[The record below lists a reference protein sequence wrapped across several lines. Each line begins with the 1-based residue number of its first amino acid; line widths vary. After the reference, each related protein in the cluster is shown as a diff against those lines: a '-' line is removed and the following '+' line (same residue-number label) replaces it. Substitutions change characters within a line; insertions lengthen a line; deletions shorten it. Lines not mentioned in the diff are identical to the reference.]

1 MIHWCKY
8 NTEDQ
13 ESATNKFES
22 QFASKVRVKNMTKS
36 TFLKT
41 IGESDFTSPK
51 LFKTWTFEFMN
62 GNPVQLD
69 ATRYALHP
77 LKVHQTSIGES
88 NFFVFCQKKD
98 LKI

>member
-1 MIHWCKY
+1 
-8 NTEDQ
+8 
-13 ESATNKFES
+13 
-22 QFASKVRVKNMTKS
+22 MTKN

-51 LFKTWTFEFMN
+51 LFKKWTFEFMN

-77 LKVHQTSIGES
+77 LKIHQTSIGES
-88 NFFVFCQKKD
+88 Q
-98 LKI
+98 